1 MKAGTMKEPKN
12 PGNKPKVTLEQYKK
26 IMELKESKERI
37 KEMTYVH
44 LAKELGLRPS
54 TVINAARNRI
64 KRYDYVLA
72 KEGEL

>member
-1 MKAGTMKEPKN
+1 MKEPKSA
-12 PGNKPKVTLEQYKK
+12 GNKPKVTLEQYKK
-26 IMELKESKERI
+26 ILELKDSKERV

-54 TVINAARNRI
+54 TVINAARRRI

-72 KEGEL
+72 KEGKL